1 MRARRLLGALE
12 EGRFRRLYFAR
23 AFSQLGDGLLPV
35 ALAFA
40 VLDVD
45 PSPSA
50 LGFVLAARSVPL
62 VAFLLVGGV
71 WADRLERQRL
81 MLATDLLRAV
91 TQALLAVLV
100 LTDRAELW
108 HFLVLTFFYGCG
120 AAFFLPAST
129 GLIPQVVSAVRLQQA
144 NALLSLTGSTFSVL
158 GPALAGV
165 IIAVASPG
173 WAIAADSVT
182 FLISAAFLARLR
194 LPAAVA
200 RAPLGFVSE
209 LRDGWREFRART
221 WLWVDGVYSA
231 LGNAFVLSPL
241 WALGPVVA
249 ERELAGSSSWA
260 TIATG
265 FGVGSVAGGV
275 LAIRLRPKWPLRVAV
290 SALFLLAL
298 PPALLA
304 IPADTEILAIASFG
318 AGLGLIF
325 FNTIFETTVQER
337 IPPESLSR
345 VASID
350 WLLSVGLQPIGF
362 ALAGPAAEALG
373 LSTALACAAVW
384 GVVSTVVVL
393 AVPSVRN
400 LPRQE
405 RDDVDPA
412 RRT

>member
-1 MRARRLLGALE
+1 MWPARLLGALSE
-12 EGRFRRLYFAR
+12 PEFRRLYFAR

-45 PSPSA
+45 SSASA

-81 MLATDLLRAV
+81 MLATDLLRAGS
-91 TQALLAVLV
+91 QAALAALV

-108 HFLVLTFFYGCG
+108 HFVVLAFVYGCG

-129 GLIPQVVSAVRLQQA
+129 GVIPQVVSPGRLQQA
-144 NALLSLTGSTFSVL
+144 NALLSLTASLFYVL
-158 GPALAGV
+158 GPAAAGV
-165 IIAVASPG
+165 IIAVANPG
-173 WAIAADSVT
+173 VAIAIDSAT
-182 FLISAAFLARLR
+182 FLVSAAFLTRIR

-200 RAPLGFVSE
+200 GVPTGFVTE
-209 LRDGWREFRART
+209 LRAGWREFRSRT

-231 LGNAFVLSPL
+231 LGNALVLSPL
-241 WALGPVVA
+241 WALGPLVA
-249 ERELAGSSSWA
+249 VEELDGASSWA
-260 TIATG
+260 VIATA
-265 FGVGSVAGGV
+265 FGVGSVVGGA

-290 SALFLLAL
+290 SALLTLAV

-304 IPADTEILAIASFG
+304 IPAETAAVAVGSFA

-325 FNTIFETTVQER
+325 FNTIFETTVQQHV
-337 IPPESLSR
+337 PPESLSR

-350 WLLSVGLQPIGF
+350 WMLSIALQPIGF
-362 ALAGPAAEALG
+362 AIAGPIAEAIG
-373 LSTALACAAVW
+373 LSAALAAAAVW
-384 GVVSTVVVL
+384 GVVSTAVVL

-405 RDDVDPA
+405 GLHVDA
-412 RRT
+412 A

>member
-1 MRARRLLGALE
+1 MKVRRLLGVLDE
-12 EGRFRRLYFAR
+12 PEFRRLYFAR

-40 VLDVD
+40 VLEVD

-81 MLATDLLRAV
+81 MLFSDLLRAA
-91 TQALLAVLV
+91 TQGTVAVLV
-100 LTDRAELW
+100 LTGRAELW
-108 HFLVLTFFYGCG
+108 QLLVLTFLYGCG

-129 GLIPQVVSAVRLQQA
+129 GLIPQVISPGRLQQA
-144 NALLSLTGSTFSVL
+144 NALLSMTGSAFAVL

-165 IIAVASPG
+165 IIAFADPG
-173 WAIAADSVT
+173 WAIAVDSVT

-194 LPAAVA
+194 LPAVGV
-200 RAPLGFVSE
+200 RTQLGFVTE
-209 LRDGWREFRART
+209 LREGWREFRSRT

-231 LGNAFVLSPL
+231 LANALVLSPL

-249 ERELAGSSSWA
+249 DRELGGASSWA
-260 TIATG
+260 TIATA
-265 FGVGSVAGGV
+265 FGLGSVAGGV
-275 LAIRLRPKWPLRVAV
+275 LAIRLRPRWPLRVAV
-290 SALFLLAL
+290 ASLLTLAL

-304 IPADTEILAIASFG
+304 IPAQTGPVAVASFA

-325 FNTIFETTVQER
+325 FNTIFETTVQQHV
-337 IPPESLSR
+337 PPASLSR

-350 WLLSVGLQPIGF
+350 WVLSVGLQPIGF
-362 ALAGPAAEALG
+362 ALVGPAAEALG
-373 LSTALACAAVW
+373 LSTALACAALW
-384 GVVSTVVVL
+384 GAVSTAVVL
-393 AVPSVRN
+393 AIPSVRN
-400 LPRQE
+400 LPRKE
-405 RDDVDPA
+405 RHDVHA
-412 RRT
+412 A

>member
-1 MRARRLLGALE
+1 MRPARALGALNE
-12 EGRFRRLYFAR
+12 PEFRRLYFAR

-45 PSPSA
+45 SSPSA

-62 VAFLLVGGV
+62 VTLLLVGGV

-81 MLATDLLRAV
+81 MLATDFVRAGS
-91 TQALLAVLV
+91 QAALAALV

-108 HFLVLTFFYGCG
+108 HFVALAFVYGCG

-129 GLIPQVVSAVRLQQA
+129 GVIPQVVSPGRLQQA
-144 NALLSLTGSTFSVL
+144 NALLSLTGSLFSVL
-158 GPALAGV
+158 GPAAAGV
-165 IIAVASPG
+165 IIAVANPG
-173 WAIAADSVT
+173 VAIAIDSAT
-182 FLISAAFLARLR
+182 FLVSAAFLTRIT

-200 RAPLGFVSE
+200 KVPLGFVTE
-209 LRDGWREFRART
+209 LRAGWREFRSRT

-231 LGNAFVLSPL
+231 LGNALVLSPL

-249 ERELAGSSSWA
+249 VEELDGASSWP
-260 TIATG
+260 TIATA
-265 FGVGSVAGGV
+265 FGVGSVVGGA

-290 SALFLLAL
+290 GALLTLAI

-304 IPADTEILAIASFG
+304 IPAETAVVAVGSFA

-325 FNTIFETTVQER
+325 FNTIFETTVQQHV
-337 IPPESLSR
+337 PPESLSR

-350 WLLSVGLQPIGF
+350 WMLSLALQPIGF
-362 ALAGPAAEALG
+362 AIAGPIAEAIG
-373 LSTALACAAVW
+373 LSAALAAAAVW
-384 GVVSTVVVL
+384 GVASTAVVL
-393 AVPSVRN
+393 AVPGVRN
-400 LPRQE
+400 LPRKE
-405 RDDVDPA
+405 GLHVDA
-412 RRT
+412 A